1 MFHLGWF
8 LGYGFGVYGWNGQW
22 SGNVRH
28 DVANPQ
34 LFVDA
39 ATSLER
45 AGFDFMMLEDSS
57 VLPDVF
63 GSSFE
68 HSLRS
73 AIVRHDPMPLVP
85 LLAAATNHLGIIA
98 TAATP
103 FYPPFLAARLMSTLD
118 HLTHGRVGINLVT
131 ASPHAA
137 AQNYGYDQHFEHDER
152 YAMADEWID
161 AVRALWDT
169 WDADALVLD
178 EATGVFAD
186 HTKVRYADFAGKYY
200 RTRGPLNTV
209 ASPQGHP
216 VVCQA
221 GGSPA
226 GRDLGARN
234 ADTLIASA
242 PGVDAMREYVDDMHR
257 RMVGFGREETDA
269 KILFLVEPVL
279 ADTDDEAEAKQARQ
293 LAATRE
299 NIDAQLANLSYTSG
313 FDFAQFDLDEPLPA
327 DLKGKSNGHQS
338 VIEAFL
344 AKADG
349 KTLREALPAQ
359 RDTTGS
365 VRLVGSPETVA
376 DQMEEAIAAS
386 GADGF
391 LVGLPVTRKNLTEV
405 CDGLAPVLRRR
416 GLVRD
421 GYEHETFREN
431 LLAF

>member
-85 LLAAATNHLGIIA
+85 LLAAATKHLGIIA

-178 EATGVFAD
+178 EA
-186 HTKVRYADFAGKYY
+186 
-200 RTRGPLNTV
+200 
-209 ASPQGHP
+209 
-216 VVCQA
+216 
-221 GGSPA
+221 
-226 GRDLGARN
+226 
-234 ADTLIASA
+234 
-242 PGVDAMREYVDDMHR
+242 
-257 RMVGFGREETDA
+257 
-269 KILFLVEPVL
+269 
-279 ADTDDEAEAKQARQ
+279 
-293 LAATRE
+293 
-299 NIDAQLANLSYTSG
+299 
-313 FDFAQFDLDEPLPA
+313 
-327 DLKGKSNGHQS
+327 
-338 VIEAFL
+338 
-344 AKADG
+344 
-349 KTLREALPAQ
+349 
-359 RDTTGS
+359 
-365 VRLVGSPETVA
+365 
-376 DQMEEAIAAS
+376 
-386 GADGF
+386 
-391 LVGLPVTRKNLTEV
+391 
-405 CDGLAPVLRRR
+405 
-416 GLVRD
+416 
-421 GYEHETFREN
+421 
-431 LLAF
+431 

>member
-22 SGNVRH
+22 SGNVRK

-68 HSLRS
+68 HALRT

-85 LLAAATNHLGIIA
+85 LLAAATQHLGIIA

-152 YAMADEWID
+152 YEMADEWID
-161 AVRALWDT
+161 AVTALWDT
-169 WDADALVLD
+169 WDADALVMD
-178 EATGVFAD
+178 EETGVFAD
-186 HTKVRYADFAGKYY
+186 HTKVRYADFAGEYY

-209 ASPQGHP
+209 AGPQGHP
-216 VVCQA
+216 VICQA
-221 GGSPA
+221 GGSPK

-234 ADTLIASA
+234 ADVLIASA
-242 PGVDAMREYVDDMHR
+242 PGIDAMRSYTEDIRR
-257 RMVGFGREETDA
+257 RMVGFGRDPGDA
-269 KILFLVEPVL
+269 KVLFLVEPVL
-279 ADTDDEAEAKQARQ
+279 ADTDEEAHAKQARMQ
-293 LAATRE
+293 QVTQE
-299 NIDAQLANLSYTSG
+299 SIDAQLANLSYTSG
-313 FDFAQFDLDEPLPA
+313 FDFARFELDEPLPR

-365 VRLVGSPETVA
+365 VQLVGTPETVA
-376 DQMEEAIAAS
+376 GQMADAIAETC
-386 GADGF
+386 ADGF
-391 LVGLPVTRKNLTEV
+391 LIGLPVTRKDLTEV

-416 GLVRD
+416 GLIRD
-421 GYEHETFREN
+421 GYEHATFKEN